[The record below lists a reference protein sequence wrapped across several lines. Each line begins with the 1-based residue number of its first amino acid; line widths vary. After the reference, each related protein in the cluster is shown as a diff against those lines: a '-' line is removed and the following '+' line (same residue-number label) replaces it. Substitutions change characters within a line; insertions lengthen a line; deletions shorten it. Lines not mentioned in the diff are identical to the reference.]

1 MIEKITL
8 PVKIKGPSVDTKSGF
23 DPGDCIFKINELID
37 AVNDLEETVY
47 EGPDDATEGL
57 DDDRDDDDDDRA
69 WEETEPFVERL
80 HHLSTGQL
88 EHLLE
93 EAEWILEGRHRQGQE
108 YVCPECRA
116 KADQPREIDTTDGWF
131 GEFAAYAAVH
141 PELRFF
147 QAVRN
152 WSGYNFI
159 FGSMSKNVDD
169 YSQLEDT
176 FNLTTKGPKKGSQPV
191 HGNA

>member
-1 MIEKITL
+1 M
-8 PVKIKGPSVDTKSGF
+8 TKELQDKF
-23 DPGDCIFKINELID
+23 EELID
-37 AVNDLEETVY
+37 RLEALEEAVY
-47 EGPDDATEGL
+47 DGPEDTDDL
-57 DDDRDDDDDDRA
+57 DDDDCACDDDDCYDDDNGRA
-69 WEETEPFVERL
+69 GKETDPFVDRL
-80 HHLSTGQL
+80 HHLSTSQL

-147 QAVRN
+147 QAVKN

-159 FGSMSKNVDD
+159 FGSMATEADD

-176 FNLTTKGPKKGSQPV
+176 FNLPKKGPQPV
-191 HGNA
+191 HGNT